1 MELNGIIKTKNLI
14 TQSFIGNKINKMN
27 TMEKIEEIEKLI
39 IKLKKVYTACT
50 CKQEEA
56 LVENILDILQI
67 NLDYFDDNGVLIIK

>member
-1 MELNGIIKTKNLI
+1 
-14 TQSFIGNKINKMN
+14 MN

-39 IKLKKVYTACT
+39 IKLKKVYTACP

>member
-1 MELNGIIKTKNLI
+1 
-14 TQSFIGNKINKMN
+14 MN

-39 IKLKKVYTACT
+39 NKLKKVYTICP